1 MKLAKFVGAA
11 IAFSAIALS
20 AVSVFAAEDSFTI
33 GSKIFDITDGKYV
46 SNLEEGHEIAV
57 PVDITSTTGSVT
69 SFKLAV
75 KYDASVLSG
84 GIAVQSPLPSDANI
98 KKLIGTRIKD
108 QNDSSKWGAIK
119 NMVLDDTQVG
129 IGNVNTTYTS
139 TTEVSA
145 KCVAMNFTNSEAVP
159 VDASAP
165 EAYLLFTVVGKDTE
179 LNKTVITVLDAE
191 CSLADV
197 DNEKSI
203 VKNIPGTSNAKA
215 NACAGAFKITLK
227 DADLATAKK
236 FVQGLYVVIGGEK
249 TYLYDYEKSG
259 SDPNFVYE
267 FPVRLVGTGS
277 EPIAVDIY
285 AEISDTETGDT
296 KPIKISNDDFKV
308 TLNSPSDYA
317 SAAVSIG

>member
-11 IAFSAIALS
+11 IAFSAISLS
-20 AVSVFAAEDSFTI
+20 AVSVFAADDSFTI
-33 GSKIFDITDGKYV
+33 GSEIYDITDGKYV

-84 GIAVQSPLPSDANI
+84 GIAVQSPVGANI
-98 KKLIGTRIKD
+98 KKLEGARIKD

-119 NMVLDDTQVG
+119 NMELDEVQVG

-139 TTEVSA
+139 TTEASA

-159 VDASAP
+159 VAESAP
-165 EAYLLFTVVGKDTE
+165 EAYLLFTVVGKGTE

-215 NACAGAFKITLK
+215 NACAGAIKINIDSNALK
-227 DADLATAKK
+227 DA
-236 FVQGLYVVIGGEK
+236 GLYLHGLQVKVGSGSAVNVLDLIDNGDGTYSFPIRFINDSNAPITTLTGVKLIAKVAETETADTYEEK
-249 TYLYDYEKSG
+249 TSTLED
-259 SDPNFVYE
+259 
-267 FPVRLVGTGS
+267 
-277 EPIAVDIY
+277 IA
-285 AEISDTETGDT
+285 
-296 KPIKISNDDFKV
+296 
-308 TLNSPSDYA
+308 LNAPTDYA
-317 SAAVSIG
+317 NTSATIS